1 MDAARAQPQILPQ
14 MPDVPVTDDWTLH
27 QGRAQDILPGEYAGR
42 VNLIVTSPPYDGL
55 RPFGGFISEW
65 DFDAIADAVVQTLA
79 PGGVLVWQVA
89 DRIVDGFE
97 TGTSFRQAL
106 AFTERGLGLHHTLIY
121 EMNGVPSKAQNR
133 YPHTHAYMFVLS
145 SGRPA
150 IVNRIEDVK
159 AVRAGMSGAS
169 KIRGGGKDNHK
180 AVKSYLRTPFIPR
193 GSIWRYNIGLHHSHP
208 GEVFAHEHPATF
220 PYALAADHI
229 RSWTNE
235 GDLVLDPM
243 AGSGTTLRA
252 AVNLNRRAV
261 GVEVNPDYC
270 DLIRRR
276 MAQQTL
282 GL

>member
-1 MDAARAQPQILPQ
+1 M
-14 MPDVPVTDDWTLH
+14 DDWTLH
-27 QGRAQDILPGEYAGR
+27 QGRAQDVLPGEYAGR

-55 RPFGGFISEW
+55 RPFGGFISAW
-65 DFDAIADAVVQTLA
+65 DFDAVAAAIIPTLA

-89 DRIVDGFE
+89 DRIIDGGE
-97 TGTSFRQAL
+97 TGESFRQAL
-106 AFTERGLGLHHTLIY
+106 AFMERGLLLHHTLIY

-145 SGRPA
+145 VGQPA
-150 IVNRIEDVK
+150 VINRIEDVK
-159 AVRAGMSGAS
+159 AVQAGMSGAS
-169 KIRGGGKDNHK
+169 KIRGGGQDHHK

-208 GEVFAHEHPATF
+208 REVFAHEHPATF
-220 PYALAADHI
+220 PYQLAADHI
-229 RSWTNE
+229 RSWTNP

-270 DLIRRR
+270 DLITRR
-276 MAQQTL
+276 MAQATL
-282 GL
+282 L